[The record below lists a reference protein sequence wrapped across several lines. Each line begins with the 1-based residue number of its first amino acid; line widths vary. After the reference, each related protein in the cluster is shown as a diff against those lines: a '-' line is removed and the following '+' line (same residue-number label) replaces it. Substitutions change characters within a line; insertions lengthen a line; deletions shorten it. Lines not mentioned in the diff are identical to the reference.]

1 MQGSADR
8 AGIASPHGWLHT
20 AAGDITGGLAGV
32 TVWQS
37 VILPVTRFGYD
48 RFPNV
53 LFAWNRKGIGSSGE
67 PIVIAGLDPAN

>member
-1 MQGSADR
+1 
-8 AGIASPHGWLHT
+8 
-20 AAGDITGGLAGV
+20 
-32 TVWQS
+32 